1 MKKMHLPI
9 LALFAGG
16 LAAWTA
22 ACAPAGEPAEKADA
36 ESWAVTAWGDQFEI
50 FAETDP
56 LVAGSEAIAFT
67 HVTVLE
73 DFSPLTEGRVSVVL
87 RDSAGVEQVF
97 SIDRMTR
104 PGIFSVP
111 VVPRATGEFELAY
124 RVETS
129 GRSEEVSA
137 GRVRVG
143 QAGSPG
149 GLIEP
154 SPLSAAATA
163 AATSAAG
170 APISFLKEQQ
180 WRTGFATVWLGQG
193 ALRESIRGPGRVEP
207 AAGGE
212 VLLTSPVDGVVSGAP
227 WPFPGHPVVEG
238 QSVFR
243 VMPRVAAERSLAK
256 LESEQASLEAEA
268 GVARQRLERL
278 EGLLELGATSSR
290 DVEEARA
297 RETTFASRLEAAR
310 RDLMTARS
318 GRRGDSGSA
327 ETVPV
332 RAPFAGRIAG
342 IEVTPGQAVAAAAP
356 LARLV
361 RESPLW
367 VVVALRPEVAA
378 RARAAAGLDVRLPNG
393 HGPLVFRDD
402 ELRLVSVSPAVDP
415 RTGTVSAFFEVA
427 ADVDDLPIGAP
438 VEAEILLAGERRGVV
453 IAETALVDDG
463 GVPIVYLQSEGESFV
478 RAEVEIVAR
487 QSGKALVEGVAP
499 GSRIVERGGNAI
511 RRATLVSQ
519 DVGEGHVH

>member
-180 WRTGFATVWLGQG
+180 WRTGFATVWLGRG

-243 VMPRVAAERSLAK
+243 VMPRVA
-256 LESEQASLEAEA
+256 
-268 GVARQRLERL
+268 
-278 EGLLELGATSSR
+278 
-290 DVEEARA
+290 
-297 RETTFASRLEAAR
+297 
-310 RDLMTARS
+310 
-318 GRRGDSGSA
+318 
-327 ETVPV
+327 
-332 RAPFAGRIAG
+332 
-342 IEVTPGQAVAAAAP
+342 
-356 LARLV
+356 
-361 RESPLW
+361 
-367 VVVALRPEVAA
+367 
-378 RARAAAGLDVRLPNG
+378 
-393 HGPLVFRDD
+393 
-402 ELRLVSVSPAVDP
+402 
-415 RTGTVSAFFEVA
+415 
-427 ADVDDLPIGAP
+427 
-438 VEAEILLAGERRGVV
+438 
-453 IAETALVDDG
+453 
-463 GVPIVYLQSEGESFV
+463 
-478 RAEVEIVAR
+478 
-487 QSGKALVEGVAP
+487 
-499 GSRIVERGGNAI
+499 
-511 RRATLVSQ
+511 
-519 DVGEGHVH
+519 